1 MMSVSPP
8 KEHIHSTQVSS
19 QDNASLHVLLEH
31 YKLCVSPRPAS
42 YCRGIPDL
50 PLVKN

>member
-8 KEHIHSTQVSS
+8 KEHIHSTQVLF

-31 YKLCVSPRPAS
+31 HKLWISFRPVS
-42 YCRGIPDL
+42 YCRGIPNL
-50 PLVKN
+50 PLLKN